1 MALLNDIATSFV
13 LGVLTPLT
21 AVCVLPLYPGFLSY
35 LANQI
40 TNKDDKTQILKL
52 GLLVSLG
59 VISFMLILGLLFTTL
74 FQKSLTN
81 IIQIISPIAFFI
93 LVIIS
98 ILLIFNVDFS
108 RFTPHINTKK
118 SQNPKINALL
128 YGFFFGGIIMPCNPG
143 FIAAFFTRA
152 LLFESPI
159 SSLLSFLTF
168 GIGIALP
175 LLILSILSIGAS
187 RQIISKFI
195 EYKKQI
201 NLIAGLIMLVISIYY
216 LFFVFRIQE
225 LIF

>member
-108 RFTPHINTKK
+108 RLTPHINTKK

-128 YGFFFGGIIMPCNPG
+128 YGFFFGAIIMPCNPG
-143 FIAAFFTRA
+143 IIAAFFTRA
-152 LLFESPI
+152 LLFDSPL

-175 LLILSILSIGAS
+175 LLILSILSVGAS
-187 RQIISKFI
+187 RRIISKLL

-201 NLIAGLIMLVISIYY
+201 NLITGMIMFAISIYY
-216 LFFVFRIQE
+216 LLFVFRIQG

>member
-13 LGVLTPLT
+13 LGILTPLT

-40 TNKDDKTQILKL
+40 TNKDDKNQILKL

-81 IIQIISPIAFFI
+81 IIQIISPIAFFV
-93 LVIIS
+93 LGIIS

-108 RFTPHINTKK
+108 RLTPHINTKK
-118 SQNPKINALL
+118 SQSPKINAFL
-128 YGFFFGGIIMPCNPG
+128 YGFFFGAIIMPCNPG

-152 LLFESPI
+152 LLFESPL

-175 LLILSILSIGAS
+175 LLILSILSMGAS
-187 RQIISKFI
+187 RQIISKLVK
-195 EYKKQI
+195 YKRQI
-201 NLIAGLIMLVISIYY
+201 NLITGMMMFAISIYY
-216 LFFVFRIQE
+216 LLFVFRIQE